1 MKQYKPIIHT
11 ARVGRNLLFANVV
24 MSLLYLSWWF
34 NPHQIASLP
43 LYILLFLGEIYHVGM
58 SLLFWHTIWPRK
70 QQRPLLPTSSYSPKV
85 DVYITVCGEPKEIV
99 RETALAAKNMNYRNH
114 KVYILNDGYIAKKD
128 NWKDME
134 DLAKELRIIC
144 ITRKQPG
151 GAKAGNIN
159 RAVEQT
165 KGEYILIFDADM
177 VPHRDFL
184 STVMPHFTDERV
196 GFVQTPQY
204 YRNYSENVV
213 THGAWEQ
220 QEFFFGPIMR
230 GKDTQNSAF
239 ICGTNVVL
247 RRSALIEAG
256 GMRED
261 NIAEDFLTS
270 LSIHQLGWKSLYI
283 PDVLAEGMAPQDFL
297 SYYKQ
302 QFRWARGSLE
312 VLFSE
317 NPLLKKNLKLS
328 QKLEYI
334 SSALYYTNG
343 VVFIID
349 IIMPLIFLYTGI
361 KPVAATTT
369 SFAFFFLP
377 FMLLNL
383 YTLFIVSKQQ
393 LTFRAISFS
402 QASFT
407 LQLSALKSIL
417 LKEKVSFS
425 VTPKQAQSGNFLW
438 LVAPHITYI
447 ALTIVG
453 IIIAYTREGMN
464 PSIATNIAW
473 AVLPC
478 IMFIPFIQASYD
490 WQPIMNK
497 LTGWLP
503 HIPFITYGREAQ

>member
-1 MKQYKPIIHT
+1 
-11 ARVGRNLLFANVV
+11 
-24 MSLLYLSWWF
+24 MSLLYLSWWL
-34 NPHQIASLP
+34 NPHQIANLP

-58 SLLFWHTIWPRK
+58 SLLFWHTVWPRRNK
-70 QQRPLLPTSSYSPKV
+70 PQSQFTSHHPSV
-85 DVYITVCGEPKEIV
+85 DIYITVCGEPKSIV
-99 RETALAAKNMNYRNH
+99 RETAQAALDMDYTNH
-114 KVYILNDGYIAKKD
+114 RVFILNDGFVAGKN

-134 DLAKELRIIC
+134 DLADELHITC
-144 ITRKQPG
+144 LTRKQPG

-159 RAVEQT
+159 RALEKT

-177 VPHRDFL
+177 VPHPDFL
-184 STVMPHFTDERV
+184 STVMPHFADSRV

-247 RRSALIEAG
+247 RRTALLEAG

-270 LSIHQLGWKSLYI
+270 LSIHQLGWKSHYI
-283 PDVLAEGMAPQDFL
+283 PNVLAEGMAPQDFL

-317 NPLLKKNLKLS
+317 NPLFKKNLTFS
-328 QKLEYI
+328 QKLEYL

-343 VVFIID
+343 VIFVID

-407 LQLSALKSIL
+407 LQLSAIKSVL
-417 LKEKVSFS
+417 LKEKVGFS
-425 VTPKQAQSGNFLW
+425 VTPKQAQSGNFLK
-438 LVAPHITYI
+438 LVAPHIAYI
-447 ALTIVG
+447 VLTAVG
-453 IIIAYTREGMN
+453 IIVAYTREGMN
-464 PSIATNIAW
+464 PSLATNIAW

-490 WQPIMNK
+490 WKPIMSK
-497 LTGWLP
+497 LTGWFP
-503 HIPFITYGREAQ
+503 QIPFISYGRESH

>member
-1 MKQYKPIIHT
+1 MKPSQPTIHT
-11 ARVGRNLLFANVV
+11 ARVGKSLLITNIA
-24 MSLLYLSWWF
+24 MSLLYLSWWL
-34 NPHQIASLP
+34 NPHQIANLP
-43 LYILLFLGEIYHVGM
+43 LYALLFLGEIYHVGM
-58 SLLFWHTIWPRK
+58 SLLFWHTIWPRRRT
-70 QQRPLLPTSSYSPKV
+70 QPSQLPTHHPSV
-85 DVYITVCGEPKEIV
+85 DVYITVCGEPKNIV
-99 RETALAAKNMNYRNH
+99 RETAQAALNMDYTNH
-114 KVYILNDGYIAKKD
+114 RIFILNDGFVANKN
-128 NWKDME
+128 NWKEME
-134 DLAKELRIIC
+134 ELAEELHITC
-144 ITRKQPG
+144 LTRKQPG

-159 RAVEQT
+159 RALEQT

-184 STVMPHFTDERV
+184 STVMPHFADERV

-204 YRNYSENVV
+204 YRNYSENIV

-247 RRSALIEAG
+247 RRSALLEAG

-270 LSIHQLGWKSLYI
+270 LSIHQLGWKSHYI

-317 NPLLKKNLKLS
+317 NPLFKKNLTVS
-328 QKLEYI
+328 QKLEYL

-343 VVFIID
+343 VIFVID

-407 LQLSALKSIL
+407 LQLSAIKSVL
-417 LKEKVSFS
+417 LKEKVGFS
-425 VTPKQAQSGNFLW
+425 VTPKQAQSGNFLR
-438 LVAPHITYI
+438 LVAPHIAYI
-447 ALTIVG
+447 ALTAIG
-453 IIIAYTREGMN
+453 IIVAYTREGMN
-464 PSIATNIAW
+464 PSLATNIAW

-490 WQPIMNK
+490 WKPVLVK
-497 LTGWLP
+497 LTGWFP
-503 HIPFITYGREAQ
+503 QIPFISYGRESS